1 MDAPEWGSQPA
12 SVYSKR
18 TRTKTIPVENQLTTM
33 NGADAL
39 VRMLQLNGV
48 KHIFGLCGDTSLPF
62 YDAMA
67 RLDHG
72 MDHVLTRD
80 ERSAAYMADGYA
92 RVTNKPGVC
101 EGPSGGGATY
111 LLPGLVEAN
120 ESAIPVLGIT
130 SDVSVGARGKFPL
143 TELDQ
148 QALYRPLTK
157 WNTTI
162 DRVDQIPHAVRSA
175 FRAMTTGRPGAT
187 HICLPYDVQKHAIDP
202 AQVWQQPG
210 HDIYPAYRFAPDP
223 HEVERAA
230 GQLVAARAPVLICGG
245 GVVISGAMAEL
256 DALATLLNAPV
267 CTSVSGQGSLP
278 GPHPLHAGV
287 VGTNGGVDATREV
300 VAQADLVLFIGARA
314 GSTTT
319 EHWQMPSRKVAILH
333 LDVDPMTIA
342 TNYRT
347 DVALVGDAKLGL
359 AALAAAVRERMVH
372 RPADAADGRAVVAR
386 ARATKQAFF
395 LPLAQARTRP
405 IKPERVV
412 DALNQLLPP
421 QAIVVA
427 DPGTPCPYF
436 SAYFDA
442 PQAGRHFITN
452 RAHGALGFSL
462 SAAVGAAFGRP
473 DAMVVSVM
481 GDGSFGFTCG
491 ELETVVRRGIP
502 LKMVVFSNAVFG
514 WIKASQKAG
523 YGQRYFSVDFN
534 RTDHARV
541 AEAFGVKAWRV
552 EDPAEVHGALKAA
565 LMHDGPALV
574 DVVSQ
579 ELQDTA
585 VPVSQWMG

>member
-1 MDAPEWGSQPA
+1 M
-12 SVYSKR
+12 
-18 TRTKTIPVENQLTTM
+18 TTAF
-33 NGADAL
+33 NGADAM

-72 MDHVLTRD
+72 MDHILTRD
-80 ERSAAYMADGYA
+80 ERSAGYMADAYA
-92 RVTNKPGVC
+92 RVTGKVGVC

-111 LLPGLVEAN
+111 LLPGLAEAN
-120 ESAIPVLGIT
+120 ESSVPVLGIT

-187 HICLPYDVQKHAIDP
+187 HICLPYDVQKHTLDP
-202 AQVWQQPG
+202 ADVWAQPG
-210 HDIYPAYRFAPDP
+210 HDHYPAYRSAPDP
-223 HEVERAA
+223 AA
-230 GQLVAARAPVLICGG
+230 VAEAADRLVAARCPVLICGG
-245 GVVISGAMAEL
+245 GVLIAGASAAL
-256 DALATLLNAPV
+256 DALTTLLNAPV
-267 CTSVSGQGSLP
+267 CSSVSGQGSLA
-278 GPHPLHAGV
+278 GSHPLNAGV
-287 VGTNGGVDATREV
+287 VGTNGGVEATRAV
-300 VAQADLVLFIGARA
+300 VAQADLVMFIGARA

-319 EHWQMPSRKVAILH
+319 EHWQMPSRKVTIVH
-333 LDVDPMTIA
+333 LDVDAMTIG

-347 DVALVGDAKLGL
+347 DVALVGDALLGL
-359 AALAAAVRERMVH
+359 QALHAAVQQRIAR
-372 RPADAADGRAVVAR
+372 RPADAADGAALAAT

-395 LPLAQARTRP
+395 APLAASLERP

-412 DALNQLLPP
+412 DTLNRLLPAR
-421 QAIVVA
+421 AIVVA

-436 SAYFDA
+436 TAYFDA

-452 RAHGALGFSL
+452 RAHGALGFAM
-462 SAAVGAAFGRP
+462 SAGFGAAIGQP
-473 DAMVVSVM
+473 DSVVVAVM

-491 ELETVVRRGIP
+491 ELETIVRRNVP
-502 LKMVVFSNAVFG
+502 LKMIVFSNSVFG
-514 WIKASQKAG
+514 WIKASQKSG
-523 YGQRYFSVDFN
+523 YDERYFSVDFN
-534 RTDHARV
+534 RTHHARV
-541 AEAFGVKAWRV
+541 AEAFGVKAWQV
-552 EDPAEVHGALKAA
+552 HDPADLEAALKAA

-574 DVVSQ
+574 DVISQ

>member
-1 MDAPEWGSQPA
+1 M
-12 SVYSKR
+12 
-18 TRTKTIPVENQLTTM
+18 TTPFT
-33 NGADAL
+33 GADAM

-72 MDHVLTRD
+72 MDHILTRD
-80 ERSAAYMADGYA
+80 ERSAGYMADAYA
-92 RVTNKPGVC
+92 RVTGKVGVC

-120 ESAIPVLGIT
+120 ESSVAVLGIT

-148 QALYRPLTK
+148 QALYKPLTK

-187 HICLPYDVQKHAIDP
+187 HICLPYDVQKHALDP
-202 AQVWQQPG
+202 AEVWAQPG
-210 HDIYPAYRFAPDP
+210 HDRFPAYRSAPDP
-223 HEVERAA
+223 AA
-230 GQLVAARAPVLICGG
+230 VAEAADLLVAARSPVLICGG
-245 GVVISGAMAEL
+245 GVVIAGASAAL
-256 DALATLLNAPV
+256 DALATVLNAPV
-267 CTSVSGQGSLP
+267 CTSVSGQGSLADN
-278 GPHPLHAGV
+278 HPLNVGV
-287 VGTNGGVDATREV
+287 VGTNGGVDATRAV

-319 EHWQMPSRKVAILH
+319 EHWQMPSRQVTIVH
-333 LDVDPMTIA
+333 LDVDAMTIG

-347 DVALVGDAKLGL
+347 DVALVGDALLGL
-359 AALAAAVRERMVH
+359 QALHAAVQARITK
-372 RPADAADGRAVVAR
+372 RPADAADGAALAATAR
-386 ARATKQAFF
+386 AAKQAFF
-395 LPLAQARTRP
+395 APLAASLDRP

-412 DALNQLLPP
+412 DILNRLLPAR
-421 QAIVVA
+421 AIVVA

-436 SAYFDA
+436 TAYFNA

-452 RAHGALGFSL
+452 RAHGALGFAM
-462 SAAVGAAFGRP
+462 SAGVGAAIGQP
-473 DAMVVSVM
+473 DSVVVAVM

-491 ELETVVRRGIP
+491 ELETIVRRNVP
-502 LKMVVFSNAVFG
+502 LKMIVFSNAVYG
-514 WIKASQKAG
+514 WIKASQKTG
-523 YGQRYFSVDFN
+523 YEGRYFSVDFN
-534 RTDHARV
+534 RTHHARV
-541 AEAFGVKAWRV
+541 AEAFGVKAWQV
-552 EDPAEVHGALKAA
+552 SDPADLESALKAA

-574 DVVSQ
+574 DVISQ

>member
-1 MDAPEWGSQPA
+1 MTAPF
-12 SVYSKR
+12 
-18 TRTKTIPVENQLTTM
+18 T
-33 NGADAL
+33 GADAM

-72 MDHVLTRD
+72 MDHILTRD
-80 ERSAAYMADGYA
+80 ERSAGYMADAYA
-92 RVTNKPGVC
+92 RVTGKVGVC

-120 ESAIPVLGIT
+120 ESSVAVLGIT

-148 QALYRPLTK
+148 QALYKPLTK

-187 HICLPYDVQKHAIDP
+187 HICLPYDVQKHALDP
-202 AQVWQQPG
+202 AEVWAQPG
-210 HDIYPAYRFAPDP
+210 HDRFPAYRSAPDP
-223 HEVERAA
+223 AA
-230 GQLVAARAPVLICGG
+230 VAEAADRLVAARSPVLICGG
-245 GVVISGAMAEL
+245 GVVIAGASAAL

-267 CTSVSGQGSLP
+267 CTSVSGQGSLADN
-278 GPHPLHAGV
+278 HPLNVGV
-287 VGTNGGVDATREV
+287 VGTNGGVDATRAV

-319 EHWQMPSRKVAILH
+319 EHWQMPSRKVTIVH
-333 LDVDPMTIA
+333 LDVDAMTIG

-347 DVALVGDAKLGL
+347 DVALVGDALLGL
-359 AALAAAVRERMVH
+359 QALHAAVQARIDQ
-372 RPADAADGRAVVAR
+372 RPADAADGAALAATAR
-386 ARATKQAFF
+386 AAKQAFF
-395 LPLAQARTRP
+395 APLAASLDRP

-412 DALNQLLPP
+412 DILNRLLPP
-421 QAIVVA
+421 RAIVVA

-436 SAYFDA
+436 TAYFNA

-452 RAHGALGFSL
+452 RAHGALGFAM
-462 SAAVGAAFGRP
+462 SAGVGAAIGQP
-473 DAMVVSVM
+473 DSVVVSVM

-491 ELETVVRRGIP
+491 ELETIVRRNVP
-502 LKMVVFSNAVFG
+502 LKMIVFSNAVYG
-514 WIKASQKAG
+514 WIKASQKTG
-523 YGQRYFSVDFN
+523 YDGRYFSVDFN
-534 RTDHARV
+534 RTHHARV
-541 AEAFGVKAWRV
+541 AEAFGVKAWQV
-552 EDPAEVHGALKAA
+552 SDPADLESALKAA

-574 DVVSQ
+574 DVISQ

>member
-1 MDAPEWGSQPA
+1 MSP
-12 SVYSKR
+12 
-18 TRTKTIPVENQLTTM
+18 M

-62 YDAMA
+62 YDALA

-72 MDHVLTRD
+72 IDHVLTRD
-80 ERSAAYMADGYA
+80 ERSAAYMADAYA
-92 RVTNKPGVC
+92 RVTGKPGVC

-130 SDVSVGARGKFPL
+130 SDVNVGSRGKFPL

-148 QALYRPLTK
+148 QAMYKPLTK

-175 FRAMTTGRPGAT
+175 FRAMVTGRPGAT
-187 HICLPYDVQKHAIDP
+187 HICLLYDVQKHEIDP
-202 AQVWQQPG
+202 AEVWAQPG
-210 HDIYPAYRFAPDP
+210 HDQFPAYRFAPDP
-223 HEVERAA
+223 SDVERAA
-230 GQLVAARAPVLICGG
+230 DKLVAVRCPVLVCGG
-245 GVVISGAMAEL
+245 GVTLSGASAEL
-256 DALATLLNAPV
+256 AALAEQLDAPV
-267 CTSVSGQGSLP
+267 CTTVSGNGSLATQ
-278 GPHPLHAGV
+278 HPLNAGV
-287 VGTNGGVDATREV
+287 IGTNGGVEATRKV
-300 VAQADLVLFIGARA
+300 IAQADLVLFIGARA

-319 EHWQMPSRKVAILH
+319 EHWKMPGREVAILH
-333 LDVDPMTIA
+333 LDIDPMTLA

-347 DVALVGDAKLGL
+347 DVALVGDARLGL
-359 AALAAAVRERMVH
+359 AALGAAVRERIAR
-372 RPADAADGRAVVAR
+372 RPADAADGRAIVAR
-386 ARATKQAFF
+386 ARAEKQAFF
-395 LPLAQARTRP
+395 AGLAASTERP
-405 IKPERVV
+405 IRPERVV
-412 DALNQLLPP
+412 DALNRLLPAN
-421 QAIVVA
+421 AIVVA

-436 SAYFDA
+436 AAYFGA

-452 RAHGALGFSL
+452 RAQGALGFAM
-462 SAAVGAAFGRP
+462 SAGVGASFGRP

-491 ELETVVRRGIP
+491 ELETIVRRGVP
-502 LKMVVFSNAVFG
+502 LKMVVFSNAVYG
-514 WIKASQKAG
+514 WIKASQKTG
-523 YGQRYFSVDFN
+523 YQERYFSVDFN

-552 EDPAEVHGALKAA
+552 EDPAGLEAALKAA
-565 LMHDGPALV
+565 LAHDGPALV
-574 DVVSQ
+574 DVLSQ
-579 ELQDTA
+579 PLQDTA